1 MESKERKILK
11 KNLEILLEKV
21 VHSKIEKVQMQRFM
35 PIFLSLWTKI
45 ENIKHHIKL
54 ARETIALA
62 LILQGDSGSFP
73 QEVREFFHF
82 LTSAYQEVLTSFN
95 NLLKNEKFPLQKSL
109 KQYIEK
115 HFLIPK
121 VKFASCSPKTVY
133 EGIHLLCEL
142 SIHLDE
148 LEALLIGFMMRV

>member
-115 HFLIPK
+115 HFLIP
-121 VKFASCSPKTVY
+121 
-133 EGIHLLCEL
+133 I
-142 SIHLDE
+142 
-148 LEALLIGFMMRV
+148 ALPFNL